1 MMIRILASGCLIAFL
16 LVGQGVCQDKADTKA
31 PAEAKQ
37 ISAQIRKISTTYR
50 AEDQKLFKK
59 FQAADQEEKQKILRE
74 TRPALQKK
82 YALQFWELA
91 DQHRRT
97 PQAVQALA
105 QALPLNGRDVVLKN
119 QIQDRLVEDHIDDK
133 GLVPAISALSRDAKI
148 LKRLIEESKSRE
160 VRGVASYYDVQRLK
174 GRGLTEKNADKV
186 IPAMEK
192 IQKEYGDVDLLL
204 AGGRSQGK
212 LAKLIE
218 NELFSFRN
226 LRIGKEAPEIAAADL
241 DGVEFKLSDYRGKVV
256 VLDFWGDW

>member
-1 MMIRILASGCLIAFL
+1 MLRILAPCCLIAFL
-16 LVGQGVCQDKADTKA
+16 SVSQGVCQDKADTKVT
-31 PAEAKQ
+31 AEAKQ
-37 ISAQIRKISTTYR
+37 ITDQITKISAAYR

-59 FQAADQEEKQKILRE
+59 FQAAEQEEKQKILRE
-74 TRPALQKK
+74 TRPALQKT
-82 YALQFWELA
+82 YALQFWDLA
-91 DQHRRT
+91 EEHRNT

-105 QALPLNGRDVVLKN
+105 LALPLNGRDMVLQK

-133 GLVPAISALSRDAKI
+133 GLVPAISALSRDAKV
-148 LKRLIEESKSRE
+148 LKRLTEESKSRE

-174 GRGLTEKNADKV
+174 GRGLTEKNADAV

-192 IQKEYGDVDLLL
+192 IQKDYGDVELLQ

-212 LAKLIE
+212 LGKLIE